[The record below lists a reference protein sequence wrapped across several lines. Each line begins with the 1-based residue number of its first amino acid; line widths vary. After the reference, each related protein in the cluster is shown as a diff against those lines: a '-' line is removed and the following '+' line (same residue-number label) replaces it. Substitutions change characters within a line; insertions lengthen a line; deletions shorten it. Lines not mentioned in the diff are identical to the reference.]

1 MSGKTFLT
9 QWWAKCGSLKSF
21 YWLIWHM
28 LYIYSYML
36 LFYIWCKSRKALCQ
50 LSLLCFVFLSGSHCI
65 SEKYYNH
72 SVFLNILRCL
82 NYTRPTLHCS
92 IDNHIFFMT
101 TPTRN
106 IVYCLVLLAV
116 KPVNLFLWV
125 KVYVAFNDLRYLKI
139 LLWESKMSIKIS
151 SLKYME
157 YIQKTPT
164 QYIPLIFL
172 VGEHSVPY
180 FK

>member
-1 MSGKTFLT
+1 M
-9 QWWAKCGSLKSF
+9 
-21 YWLIWHM
+21 
-28 LYIYSYML
+28 
-36 LFYIWCKSRKALCQ
+36 
-50 LSLLCFVFLSGSHCI
+50 
-65 SEKYYNH
+65 
-72 SVFLNILRCL
+72 RCL

-180 FK
+180 FKQILITSLREAIMKRGNHDGGILKKRVGEEGRGMRCRQFSL

>member
-1 MSGKTFLT
+1 M
-9 QWWAKCGSLKSF
+9 
-21 YWLIWHM
+21 
-28 LYIYSYML
+28 
-36 LFYIWCKSRKALCQ
+36 
-50 LSLLCFVFLSGSHCI
+50 
-65 SEKYYNH
+65 
-72 SVFLNILRCL
+72 RCL

-151 SLKYME
+151 SLKCME

-180 FK
+180 FKQILITSLREAIMKRGNHDGGILKKRVGEEGRGMRCRQFSL

>member
-1 MSGKTFLT
+1 M
-9 QWWAKCGSLKSF
+9 
-21 YWLIWHM
+21 
-28 LYIYSYML
+28 
-36 LFYIWCKSRKALCQ
+36 
-50 LSLLCFVFLSGSHCI
+50 
-65 SEKYYNH
+65 
-72 SVFLNILRCL
+72 RCL

-116 KPVNLFLWV
+116 KPVNLFLWL

-180 FK
+180 FKQILITSLREAIMKRGNHDGGILKKRVGEEGRGMRCRQFSL

>member
-1 MSGKTFLT
+1 M
-9 QWWAKCGSLKSF
+9 
-21 YWLIWHM
+21 
-28 LYIYSYML
+28 
-36 LFYIWCKSRKALCQ
+36 
-50 LSLLCFVFLSGSHCI
+50 
-65 SEKYYNH
+65 
-72 SVFLNILRCL
+72 RCL

-106 IVYCLVLLAV
+106 IVYCSVLLAV

-180 FK
+180 FKQILITSLREAIMKRGNHDGGILKKRVGEEGRGMRCRQFSL